1 MDVNLLTVI
10 EQVPLCQNCTNTPL
24 FSLKI
29 HPQRE
34 TSGNGMSSTASTTG
48 NLIEKNK
55 PLVCLRRTSRL
66 GDSLLKSLSDEGKK
80 FSSLTDANE

>member
-1 MDVNLLTVI
+1 
-10 EQVPLCQNCTNTPL
+10 
-24 FSLKI
+24 
-29 HPQRE
+29 
-34 TSGNGMSSTASTTG
+34 MSSTASTTG